1 MEITILKKKYILR
14 IIKENVKWY
23 VQIKKEILKRHFL
36 KARTLLTFYNK
47 EFQFIKKMQ
56 SSKCIHIL

>member
-1 MEITILKKKYILR
+1 MEKDILR
-14 IIKENVKWY
+14 IIQGNVKWY

-47 EFQFIKKMQ
+47 DYNSSRRCK
-56 SSKCIHIL
+56 SSKCIHILQQSFN